1 MTAIEI
7 LEKAGGISGYVISII
22 TLAVLVIKPV
32 REWVVKKVIT
42 ITHKEKIDE
51 LSKELCDLK
60 EQMSEIMRMLFEN
73 EKDRLKGELF
83 NCGNRCRRNIPLT
96 LEEYRYIQD
105 VYQKYNSQLHCNHN
119 GTEEYEFIR
128 DYFNSYDNQEKI
140 KR

>member
-7 LEKAGGISGYVISII
+7 LKKIGGISGYVISII

-42 ITHKEKIDE
+42 ITHKDKIDE
-51 LSKELCDLK
+51 MSKELGDLK
-60 EQMSEIMRMLFEN
+60 EKMSEIMQMLFEN

-96 LEEYRYIQD
+96 LEEFRYIQD